1 VISVPPVQLAGDWLR
16 VPCVDGSQRPYLLFD
31 AAASTSA
38 LPSVLDA
45 VEAFVP
51 WYSSA
56 QRAAGY
62 KSQASAIAYQCAR
75 LGALTFAGRDT
86 ASDDVAIFCRDA
98 TEAIHH
104 LAYRL
109 QLSRDDVVITT
120 AAEHH
125 ANLLPWSRTATC
137 RYVECGKDGT
147 FDTEDVVAALNQR
160 PRAALLAI
168 TGASNITRW
177 MPPLPQII
185 DAARRRGVPVLADG
199 AQLAS
204 HRPLPADADFLAWSG
219 HKTDVPR
226 F

>member
-1 VISVPPVQLAGDWLR
+1 MISVPPVQLAGDWLR
-16 VPCVDGSQRPYLLFD
+16 VPCVDGSQRPYLSFD
-31 AAASTSA
+31 AAASTSP

-75 LGALTFAGRDT
+75 LAALTFAGRDT

-147 FDTEDVVAALNQR
+147 FDTETSS
-160 PRAALLAI
+160 PR
-168 TGASNITRW
+168 
-177 MPPLPQII
+177 
-185 DAARRRGVPVLADG
+185 
-199 AQLAS
+199 
-204 HRPLPADADFLAWSG
+204 
-219 HKTDVPR
+219 
-226 F
+226 